1 MGRSLQIRF
10 NRRAIGLLLVFG
22 VTTFDLPAPAQ
33 TPPDPAATSKT
44 DPAPPPA
51 QSPSSTNPD
60 SNASSGA
67 EVSSRD
73 TAPTFK
79 VRVNLVL
86 VRAVVRDSQGNII
99 TNLKKE
105 DFQLQ
110 DNRKPQTISTFS
122 VETPESHAIVPTV
135 PALDAPAPSEAAPP
149 VVAALPQRFVAL
161 VFDDTDML
169 MQDVASV
176 RAASSRL
183 FDSLAPSDRVGMYTT
198 SGQLTQEFTS
208 DHAKLKESLLG
219 IVPRPLANIQGSH
232 DCPDISYYEADQI
245 VNYHN
250 SQALSVATADTIQ
263 CAFNGDSTQQAAALS
278 MAQSQADRVESTGDQ
293 QTDYVYR
300 HLEDTMRRLAAMPGQ
315 RVMVLVSPGFIVTT
329 NTREGRDLIDRANRS
344 NIVINT
350 IDARGLY
357 TPDLL
362 GDISNP
368 AGDSGITAGYK
379 SSYRLQAQF
388 AQSDILGQ
396 LADGTGGTFFQNRND
411 IDQGLRRAVAAPP
424 LSYLL
429 GFSPQNLKVDGRYHT
444 LKVTL
449 ASKQKF
455 TVQARHGYYAPRTV
469 KDPAEAAKQEIQ
481 EAIFSQEEIHD
492 VPVELQTQFFK
503 TDQTQA
509 KLAVLT
515 HVDVK
520 GIHFRKA
527 EGRSNDDLTFATA
540 IFDENG
546 NFVTG
551 GEKIVQMHLLDPTL
565 NRLNHSGFTVKS
577 SFDIKPG
584 TYLVRMVVRD
594 AEGEQMAARNGAV
607 VIPY

>member
-10 NRRAIGLLLVFG
+10 NRRAVG
-22 VTTFDLPAPAQ
+22 VLFAFALAFFSLPVSAQ
-33 TPPDPAATSKT
+33 TPPDPGTAPKA
-44 DPAPPPA
+44 DPAPPSA
-51 QSPSSTNPD
+51 QSPTSTNPD

-73 TAPTFK
+73 TAPSFK

-86 VRAVVRDSQGNII
+86 VRVVVRDSQGNTV

-149 VVAALPQRFVAL
+149 VVAALPQRFVAV

-169 MQDVASV
+169 MQDAVNV
-176 RAASSRL
+176 RAASTRL

-219 IVPRPLANIQGSH
+219 IVPRPLANIQGLH

-245 VNYHN
+245 VNYHDT
-250 SQALSVATADTIQ
+250 QALSIATADTIQ
-263 CAFNGDSTQQAAALS
+263 CAFNGDTTQQAAASS
-278 MAQSQADRVESTGDQ
+278 MAQSQADRVASTGDQ

-368 AGDSGITAGYK
+368 GTDSGSTAGYK

-429 GFSPQNLKVDGRYHT
+429 GFSPQNLKVDGHYHT

>member
-1 MGRSLQIRF
+1 
-10 NRRAIGLLLVFG
+10 
-22 VTTFDLPAPAQ
+22 
-33 TPPDPAATSKT
+33 
-44 DPAPPPA
+44 
-51 QSPSSTNPD
+51 
-60 SNASSGA
+60 
-67 EVSSRD
+67 
-73 TAPTFK
+73 
-79 VRVNLVL
+79 
-86 VRAVVRDSQGNII
+86 
-99 TNLKKE
+99 
-105 DFQLQ
+105 
-110 DNRKPQTISTFS
+110 
-122 VETPESHAIVPTV
+122 
-135 PALDAPAPSEAAPP
+135 
-149 VVAALPQRFVAL
+149 
-161 VFDDTDML
+161 ML
-169 MQDVASV
+169 MQDAVNV

-208 DHAKLKESLLG
+208 DHAKLKESLLS
-219 IVPRPLANIQGSH
+219 IVPRPLATIQGSH

-263 CAFNGDSTQQAAALS
+263 CAFNGDTTQQAAAQS
-278 MAQSQADRVESTGDQ
+278 MAQSQADRVASMGDQ

-362 GDISNP
+362 GDISDP
-368 AGDSGITAGYK
+368 AVDSASTVGYK
-379 SSYRLQAQF
+379 SSYRIQAQF

-449 ASKQKF
+449 AE
-455 TVQARHGYYAPRTV
+455 QAEVYRPSPPRLLRATHGER
-469 KDPAEAAKQEIQ
+469 
-481 EAIFSQEEIHD
+481 SR
-492 VPVELQTQFFK
+492 
-503 TDQTQA
+503 
-509 KLAVLT
+509 
-515 HVDVK
+515 
-520 GIHFRKA
+520 GSRKA
-527 EGRSNDDLTFATA
+527 GNSGSHFLAGRDS
-540 IFDENG
+540 
-546 NFVTG
+546 
-551 GEKIVQMHLLDPTL
+551 
-565 NRLNHSGFTVKS
+565 R
-577 SFDIKPG
+577 
-584 TYLVRMVVRD
+584 R
-594 AEGEQMAARNGAV
+594 AR
-607 VIPY
+607 